1 LSFTVQEA
9 TKVLS
14 QKFLLQEGVAGISH
28 HSRELI
34 VYVESEDV
42 ASKIPQ
48 TLMGYPAKTV
58 VSGKFRTLSLPSA
71 KTGRTLAGLLG
82 ARTERWRPCITKDSI
97 ILANPSPKTL
107 EELKEGE
114 YVYSLDDSHRLVKR
128 RLVKKICSGVKPVYR
143 LKTYGH
149 EIEATEDHPFLVY
162 SGRKWWY
169 ERDKKGQ
176 YDGRRSAVYFEWK
189 PLRALKPG
197 DLIATFRDLHNGQI
211 RLKRGNIAFTRV
223 KSIEFAGEREV
234 WDLEIEGTHNFIAN
248 GLVVHNCPGGVSIGS
263 VKITAGTNAGRVY
276 DLATGQKMFLSAR
289 HVFWGEKGTP
299 IVSPGKYDGG
309 SDPDDRVATIERW
322 VELKPPPDTNL
333 VDAALGL
340 PTSQEIVSDEVL
352 DIGLVNAIEDAK
364 VGTRVAKSGRSS
376 NYAEA
381 TITDVNASVKV
392 GGYDWGE
399 TVFEDQIITDYLGA
413 PGDSGS
419 CVVNVATKN
428 AVGLLFAGSN
438 RLTVLNKMTNIVKLL
453 NVDITRAATAMPP
466 IRAPLSYVQLPFAF
480 GLLLLMGSRKG

>member
-1 LSFTVQEA
+1 MSFTVQEA
-9 TKVLS
+9 TKVLA
-14 QKFLLQEGVAGISH
+14 QKFLLQEGVAGVSH
-28 HSRELI
+28 HSQQLV
-34 VYVESEDV
+34 VYVETPEA

-48 TLMGYPAKTV
+48 TLMGYPVKTV

-82 ARTERWRPCITKDSI
+82 ARTERWRP
-97 ILANPSPKTL
+97 
-107 EELKEGE
+107 
-114 YVYSLDDSHRLVKR
+114 V
-128 RLVKKICSGVKPVYR
+128 
-143 LKTYGH
+143 
-149 EIEATEDHPFLVY
+149 
-162 SGRKWWY
+162 
-169 ERDKKGQ
+169 
-176 YDGRRSAVYFEWK
+176 
-189 PLRALKPG
+189 
-197 DLIATFRDLHNGQI
+197 
-211 RLKRGNIAFTRV
+211 
-223 KSIEFAGEREV
+223 
-234 WDLEIEGTHNFIAN
+234 
-248 GLVVHNCPGGVSIGS
+248 PGGVSIGS
-263 VKITAGTNAGRVY
+263 VQITAGTNAGRVY
-276 DLATGQKMFLSAR
+276 DLATGQKMFLSNR

-392 GGYDWGE
+392 DGYDWGE
-399 TVFEDQIITDYLGA
+399 TIFEDQIITDYLGA

-419 CVVNVATKN
+419 CCVNVASKA

-438 RLTVLNKMTNIVKLL
+438 TLTVLNKMTNVVKLL
-453 NVDITRAATAMPP
+453 NVKIPSIGAVPPTRAPVMAY
-466 IRAPLSYVQLPFAF
+466 IQLPVAF
-480 GLLLLMGSRKG
+480 GLVVLMASRKTY

>member
-1 LSFTVQEA
+1 V
-9 TKVLS
+9 
-14 QKFLLQEGVAGISH
+14 
-28 HSRELI
+28 
-34 VYVESEDV
+34 
-42 ASKIPQ
+42 
-48 TLMGYPAKTV
+48 
-58 VSGKFRTLSLPSA
+58 
-71 KTGRTLAGLLG
+71 
-82 ARTERWRPCITKDSI
+82 
-97 ILANPSPKTL
+97 
-107 EELKEGE
+107 
-114 YVYSLDDSHRLVKR
+114 
-128 RLVKKICSGVKPVYR
+128 
-143 LKTYGH
+143 
-149 EIEATEDHPFLVY
+149 
-162 SGRKWWY
+162 
-169 ERDKKGQ
+169 
-176 YDGRRSAVYFEWK
+176 
-189 PLRALKPG
+189 
-197 DLIATFRDLHNGQI
+197 
-211 RLKRGNIAFTRV
+211 
-223 KSIEFAGEREV
+223 
-234 WDLEIEGTHNFIAN
+234 
-248 GLVVHNCPGGVSIGS
+248 PGGVSIGS
-263 VKITAGTNAGRVY
+263 VQITAGTNAGRVY
-276 DLATGQKMFLSAR
+276 DLATGQKMFLSNR

-392 GGYDWGE
+392 DGYDWGA

-438 RLTVLNKMTNIVKLL
+438 SLTVLNKMTNVAKLL
-453 NVDITRAATAMPP
+453 NIAFPKVAAAPAV
-466 IRAPLSYVQLPFAF
+466 RAPMMTYVQLPVTL
-480 GLLLLMGSRKG
+480 GLALLMVSK